1 MADGPDLSLLRQRIR
16 EIERRVGGSGGAP
29 LPPSDLG
36 ARVDRLEREV
46 ADIAAM
52 LARVEPMIARIDAT
66 VPGAATK
73 AEVERLRA
81 QIAAQLA
88 EKPSRAYLWGLAL
101 LLLLAVI
108 AAPRLAALLGRL
120 FG

>member
-16 EIERRVGGSGGAP
+16 EIERRVGGNGGAP
-29 LPPSDLG
+29 LLPNDLG
-36 ARVDRLEREV
+36 ARVDQLEREV

-81 QIAAQLA
+81 QMTAQLA
-88 EKPSRAYLWGLAL
+88 EKPSKAYLWAL
-101 LLLLAVI
+101 LLLLLLAAI
-108 AAPRLAALLGRL
+108 AAPRVAALVG
-120 FG
+120 

>member
-1 MADGPDLSLLRQRIR
+1 MADGPDLTLLRQRIR
-16 EIERRVGGSGGAP
+16 EIERRVNGGGAP
-29 LPPSDLG
+29 PLPNDLG
-36 ARVDRLEREV
+36 ARVDQLEREV

-81 QIAAQLA
+81 QLAAQLA
-88 EKPSRAYLWGLAL
+88 DKPSKAYLWAL
-101 LLLLAVI
+101 LLILLLAVA
-108 AAPRLAALLGRL
+108 AAPRLTALVG
-120 FG
+120 

>member
-1 MADGPDLSLLRQRIR
+1 MADGPDLTLLRQRIR
-16 EIERRVGGSGGAP
+16 EIERRVGGGEAP
-29 LPPSDLG
+29 LLSNDLG
-36 ARVDRLEREV
+36 ARVDQLEREV

-81 QIAAQLA
+81 QIAAQLS
-88 EKPSRAYLWGLAL
+88 EKPSKAYLWAVLL
-101 LLLLAVI
+101 LLLLAAV
-108 AAPRLAALLGRL
+108 AAPRVAALLG
-120 FG
+120 